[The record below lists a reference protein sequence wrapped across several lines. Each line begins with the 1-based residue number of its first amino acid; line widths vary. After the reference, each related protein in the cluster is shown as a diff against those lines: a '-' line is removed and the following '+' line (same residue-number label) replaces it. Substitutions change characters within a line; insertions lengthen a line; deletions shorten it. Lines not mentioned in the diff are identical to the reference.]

1 MNVYP
6 NNHHY
11 QPTTLTLEPFDI
23 KEANPAFIADWI
35 HLAIRRFTEA
45 EIADILRYAYGS
57 HLLKSKD
64 AKLKLASDVAT
75 KITPWLWDQPH
86 PYRREATFLARK
98 METLQGLMSIVKLA
112 EVR

>member
-6 NNHHY
+6 NTHKY

-45 EIADILRYAYGS
+45 EMADILRNAFGS
-57 HLLKSKD
+57 HLLKTKD
-64 AKLKLASDVAT
+64 EKLKLASTVAAQVA
-75 KITPWLWDQPH
+75 PWLWEQGY
-86 PYRREATFLARK
+86 PYRKQAHQLARRL
-98 METLQGLMSIVKLA
+98 ECLEGLMSIVKLA